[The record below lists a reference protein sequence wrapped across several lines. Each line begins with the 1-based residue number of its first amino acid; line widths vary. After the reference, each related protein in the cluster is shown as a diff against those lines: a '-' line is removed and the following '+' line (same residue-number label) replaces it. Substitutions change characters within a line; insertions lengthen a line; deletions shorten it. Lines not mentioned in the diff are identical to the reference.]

1 MTTVAQLG
9 SPFMS
14 RRLSVVAGIFLSL
27 ILAASAEAPSPE
39 TMKVAR
45 SLVTTMKLGDQYK
58 ALLPTILLRIKPV
71 VTQQRAELEQRFYD
85 LLSPDIGELYTPY
98 YNEMLEQAATVLAA
112 NFTVDEMH
120 QIEAFYRQPVGQ
132 KLIEKWPAIAQQTEQ
147 IGQDIGRGFADALRL
162 RLTEALRQKSDKP

>member
-1 MTTVAQLG
+1 MTTIAQTG

-58 ALLPTILLRIKPV
+58 ALLPAILL
-71 VTQQRAELEQRFYD
+71 Q
-85 LLSPDIGELYTPY
+85 LLS
-98 YNEMLEQAATVLAA
+98 N
-112 NFTVDEMH
+112 
-120 QIEAFYRQPVGQ
+120 
-132 KLIEKWPAIAQQTEQ
+132 
-147 IGQDIGRGFADALRL
+147 
-162 RLTEALRQKSDKP
+162 RLTIEGLYLVHFVDGEIGS